1 MREEE
6 EKMEEEEDGKNQ
18 GSSSTWD
25 LGRTTKRGTP
35 LEERIRGHA
44 RGLSL
49 VHPAILDTQ
58 DSILNSRVD
67 VHSIMNKFNDDPLP
81 SRVIDCGSLLR
92 VSEMVWTRR

>member
-1 MREEE
+1 LGLGENNEER
-6 EKMEEEEDGKNQ
+6 N
-18 GSSSTWD
+18 ST
-25 LGRTTKRGTP
+25 
-35 LEERIRGHA
+35 EERIRGHA